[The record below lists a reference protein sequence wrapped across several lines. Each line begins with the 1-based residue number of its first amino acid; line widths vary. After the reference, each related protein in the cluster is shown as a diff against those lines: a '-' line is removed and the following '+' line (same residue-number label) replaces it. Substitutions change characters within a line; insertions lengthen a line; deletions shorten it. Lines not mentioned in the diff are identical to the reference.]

1 MQFLEVVRL
10 EGLAFSPE
18 DVALA
23 GRDMYL
29 LQVSSLCF
37 GCILYNV
44 LFFSP
49 SDDIFS
55 LLRGSSAVGSM
66 RMLLELALSLCLH
79 P

>member
-29 LQVSSLCF
+29 LQVSSLCLVASF
-37 GCILYNV
+37 YPH
-44 LFFSP
+44 FF
-49 SDDIFS
+49 IY
-55 LLRGSSAVGSM
+55 LLMICFLNFFVA
-66 RMLLELALSLCLH
+66 AL
-79 P
+79 